1 MHPPLKRY
9 CKKKQLRRIKK
20 KMRLFRANI
29 KEVGAYAP
37 SEMQHNIQKLQINM
51 PERACARLFPLIPDD
66 VVEITLRQII
76 ISRIGGNRL
85 HKAVFHRENHTA
97 FGYPVPPDWLGVLGR
112 YGVNCTVPKPK
123 IVWSI
128 FVILVGVFGVLRSFQ
143 RYFLVTTTKKPKQI
157 YDAHFVRLPAN
168 ALPHDDPISSKT
180 LVAWVW
186 RHYFSS
192 KERAFFSY
200 DPPHNT
206 ELQQAKFSSNGQ
218 KTFLPY
224 LSKLDALRVIFWTL
238 RNFILS
244 LKDTLKG
251 NWFSLFLLH
260 EAIDY
265 KIFEIAKSENLARS
279 YWFSHEHCQ
288 RRPFWTYSAEKGQ
301 A

>member
-1 MHPPLKRY
+1 M
-9 CKKKQLRRIKK
+9 
-20 KMRLFRANI
+20 
-29 KEVGAYAP
+29 
-37 SEMQHNIQKLQINM
+37 
-51 PERACARLFPLIPDD
+51 
-66 VVEITLRQII
+66 
-76 ISRIGGNRL
+76 
-85 HKAVFHRENHTA
+85 
-97 FGYPVPPDWLGVLGR
+97 
-112 YGVNCTVPKPK
+112 
-123 IVWSI
+123 
-128 FVILVGVFGVLRSFQ
+128 ILVGVFGVLRSFQ

-265 KIFEIAKSENLARS
+265 KIFEIAKVRIWHVHIGLATSIVRDDHFGPIQLKKGKPKS
-279 YWFSHEHCQ
+279 LFLFNQSQRCPTNRQKAIFCEMVSH
-288 RRPFWTYSAEKGQ
+288 S
-301 A
+301 